1 MCDDDDGGSST
12 VVPVGPRIIALDLA
26 GTTTGRMATMG
37 NTFDDDS
44 CESDCIWTTIT
55 RRRWNSNR
63 RRPRRSCRRRDN
75 VAAAAAAAVVGG
87 GHGEIE
93 DDIGM

>member
-1 MCDDDDGGSST
+1 M
-12 VVPVGPRIIALDLA
+12 VPRIIALDLA
-26 GTTTGRMATMG
+26 GTTIGRMATMG

-44 CESDCIWTTIT
+44 CENDCISTTMT

-75 VAAAAAAAVVGG
+75 AAAAAAVVDGEQ
-87 GHGEIE
+87 GEID